1 MSFHP
6 DGILSVRFEP
16 ENVAEYSTVSSG
28 VQEEI
33 GLIKIVTGVRR
44 SGKSYL
50 LGTLF
55 RRRLNEDGV
64 KYKNGETI
72 LEFAKSGADADGG
85 KFTMTVSMDI
95 TGEEDGM
102 EISASIDVVAPG
114 KWRVES
120 NDIEVTYNSADMKF
134 NIKKLDLKPSG
145 DADSET
151 MMAFALAKEAGM
163 LDEDVLKEAVLQS
176 IQEEVGDAGEVT
188 TDKLGLVSVSGD
200 VLEFND
206 EDLGKV
212 KLTKVQ

>member
-1 MSFHP
+1 MLFAAVLV
-6 DGILSVRFEP
+6 GMA
-16 ENVAEYSTVSSG
+16 VASCGE
-28 VQEEI
+28 QK
-33 GLIKIVTGVRR
+33 LADKIE
-44 SGKSYL
+44 GKWKGDIDL
-50 LGTLF
+50 LG
-55 RRRLNEDGV
+55 LNEDGV

-176 IQEEVGDAGEVT
+176 IKEEVGDDGEVT

-200 VLEFND
+200 VLELND

>member
-1 MSFHP
+1 MLFAAVLVGMAVTSCGEQKLA
-6 DGILSVRFEP
+6 D
-16 ENVAEYSTVSSG
+16 
-28 VQEEI
+28 
-33 GLIKIVTGVRR
+33 KIE
-44 SGKSYL
+44 GKWKGDIDM
-50 LGTLF
+50 LG
-55 RRRLNEDGV
+55 LNEDGV

-176 IQEEVGDAGEVT
+176 IKEEVGDDGEVT

>member
-1 MSFHP
+1 MLFAAVLV
-6 DGILSVRFEP
+6 GMA
-16 ENVAEYSTVSSG
+16 VASCGE
-28 VQEEI
+28 QK
-33 GLIKIVTGVRR
+33 LADKIE
-44 SGKSYL
+44 GKWKGDIDL
-50 LGTLF
+50 LG
-55 RRRLNEDGV
+55 LNEDNLS
-64 KYKNGETI
+64 YKNGETI

-85 KFTMTVSMDI
+85 KFTMTVSMDM

-102 EISASIDVVAPG
+102 EISASMDIKVPG

-176 IQEEVGDAGEVT
+176 IKDRGRA
-188 TDKLGLVSVSGD
+188 
-200 VLEFND
+200 
-206 EDLGKV
+206 
-212 KLTKVQ
+212 

>member
-1 MSFHP
+1 MKKNF
-6 DGILSVRFEP
+6 
-16 ENVAEYSTVSSG
+16 
-28 VQEEI
+28 I
-33 GLIKIVTGVRR
+33 GKCKAAWTMLFAAVLVGMAVTSCGEQKLADKIE
-44 SGKSYL
+44 GKWKGDIDL
-50 LGTLF
+50 LG
-55 RRRLNEDGV
+55 LNEDGV

-176 IQEEVGDAGEVT
+176 IKEEVGDDGEVT

-212 KLTKVQ
+212 QLTKVP

>member
-1 MSFHP
+1 MLFAAVLVGMAVTSCGEQKLA
-6 DGILSVRFEP
+6 D
-16 ENVAEYSTVSSG
+16 
-28 VQEEI
+28 
-33 GLIKIVTGVRR
+33 KIE
-44 SGKSYL
+44 GKWKGDIDL
-50 LGTLF
+50 LG
-55 RRRLNEDGV
+55 LNEDGV

-163 LDEDVLKEAVLQS
+163 LDEDALKEAVLQS
-176 IQEEVGDAGEVT
+176 IKEEVGDDGEVT

>member
-1 MSFHP
+1 MLFAAVLVGMAVTSCGEQKLA
-6 DGILSVRFEP
+6 D
-16 ENVAEYSTVSSG
+16 
-28 VQEEI
+28 
-33 GLIKIVTGVRR
+33 KIE
-44 SGKSYL
+44 GKWKGDIDL
-50 LGTLF
+50 LG
-55 RRRLNEDGV
+55 LNEDGV

-176 IQEEVGDAGEVT
+176 IKEEVGDDGEVT

>member
-1 MSFHP
+1 MLFAAVLVGMAVTSCGEQKLA
-6 DGILSVRFEP
+6 D
-16 ENVAEYSTVSSG
+16 
-28 VQEEI
+28 
-33 GLIKIVTGVRR
+33 KIE
-44 SGKSYL
+44 GKWKGDIDL
-50 LGTLF
+50 LG
-55 RRRLNEDGV
+55 LNEDGV

-176 IQEEVGDAGEVT
+176 IKEEVGDAGAVT
-188 TDKLGLVSVSGD
+188 TAKLGLVAVSGD
-200 VLEFND
+200 VLEFTD

>member
-1 MSFHP
+1 MLFAAVLVGMAVTSCGEQKLA
-6 DGILSVRFEP
+6 D
-16 ENVAEYSTVSSG
+16 
-28 VQEEI
+28 
-33 GLIKIVTGVRR
+33 KIE
-44 SGKSYL
+44 GKWKGDIDL
-50 LGTLF
+50 LG
-55 RRRLNEDGV
+55 LNEDGV

-151 MMAFALAKEAGM
+151 MMAFALAKEAGR

-176 IQEEVGDAGEVT
+176 IKEEVGDNGEVT

>member
-1 MSFHP
+1 MLFAAVLV
-6 DGILSVRFEP
+6 GMA
-16 ENVAEYSTVSSG
+16 VASCGE
-28 VQEEI
+28 QK
-33 GLIKIVTGVRR
+33 LADKIE
-44 SGKSYL
+44 GKWKGDIDL
-50 LGTLF
+50 LG
-55 RRRLNEDGV
+55 LNEDGV

-134 NIKKLDLKPSG
+134 NIKELDLKPSG

-176 IQEEVGDAGEVT
+176 IKEEVGDDGEVT

>member
-1 MSFHP
+1 MLFAAVLV
-6 DGILSVRFEP
+6 GIAVTSCGEQKL
-16 ENVAEYSTVSSG
+16 AD
-28 VQEEI
+28 
-33 GLIKIVTGVRR
+33 KIE
-44 SGKSYL
+44 GKWKGDIDL
-50 LGTLF
+50 LG
-55 RRRLNEDGV
+55 LNEDGV

-145 DADSET
+145 DADSKT

-176 IQEEVGDAGEVT
+176 IKEEVGDDGEVT

>member
-1 MSFHP
+1 MLFAAVLV
-6 DGILSVRFEP
+6 GMA
-16 ENVAEYSTVSSG
+16 VASCGE
-28 VQEEI
+28 QK
-33 GLIKIVTGVRR
+33 LADKIE
-44 SGKSYL
+44 GKWKGDIDL
-50 LGTLF
+50 LG
-55 RRRLNEDGV
+55 LNEDGV

-102 EISASIDVVAPG
+102 EISASMDIKVPG

-120 NDIEVTYNSADMKF
+120 NDIEVTYNSADAKF

-176 IQEEVGDAGEVT
+176 IKEEVGDNGEVT

>member
-1 MSFHP
+1 MLFAAVLV
-6 DGILSVRFEP
+6 GMA
-16 ENVAEYSTVSSG
+16 VASCGE
-28 VQEEI
+28 QK
-33 GLIKIVTGVRR
+33 LADKIE
-44 SGKSYL
+44 GKWKGDIDL
-50 LGTLF
+50 LG
-55 RRRLNEDGV
+55 LNEDGV

-102 EISASIDVVAPG
+102 EISASMDIKVPG

-120 NDIEVTYNSADMKF
+120 NDIEVTYNSADANF

-145 DADSET
+145 DADSKT

-176 IQEEVGDAGEVT
+176 IKEEVGDDGEVT

>member
-1 MSFHP
+1 M
-6 DGILSVRFEP
+6 
-16 ENVAEYSTVSSG
+16 
-28 VQEEI
+28 
-33 GLIKIVTGVRR
+33 
-44 SGKSYL
+44 
-50 LGTLF
+50 
-55 RRRLNEDGV
+55 

-85 KFTMTVSMDI
+85 KFTMTVSMDM

-102 EISASIDVVAPG
+102 EISASMDIKVPG

-120 NDIEVTYNSADMKF
+120 NDIEVTYNSADAKF

-176 IQEEVGDAGEVT
+176 IKEEVGDAGEVT

>member
-1 MSFHP
+1 MLFAAVLVGMAVTSCGEQKLA
-6 DGILSVRFEP
+6 D
-16 ENVAEYSTVSSG
+16 
-28 VQEEI
+28 
-33 GLIKIVTGVRR
+33 KIE
-44 SGKSYL
+44 GKWKGDIDL
-50 LGTLF
+50 LG
-55 RRRLNEDGV
+55 LNEDGV

-120 NDIEVTYNSADMKF
+120 NDIEVTYNSAGMKF

-176 IQEEVGDAGEVT
+176 IKEEVGDDGEVT

>member
-1 MSFHP
+1 MLFAAVLV
-6 DGILSVRFEP
+6 GMA
-16 ENVAEYSTVSSG
+16 VASCGE
-28 VQEEI
+28 QK
-33 GLIKIVTGVRR
+33 LADKIE
-44 SGKSYL
+44 GKWKGDIDL
-50 LGTLF
+50 LG
-55 RRRLNEDGV
+55 LNEDGV

-145 DADSET
+145 DADSKT

-176 IQEEVGDAGEVT
+176 IKEEVGDDGEVT

>member
-1 MSFHP
+1 MLFAAVLV
-6 DGILSVRFEP
+6 GMA
-16 ENVAEYSTVSSG
+16 VASCGE
-28 VQEEI
+28 QK
-33 GLIKIVTGVRR
+33 LADKIE
-44 SGKSYL
+44 GKWKGDIDL
-50 LGTLF
+50 LG
-55 RRRLNEDGV
+55 LNEDGV

-176 IQEEVGDAGEVT
+176 IKEEVGDDGEVT

>member
-1 MSFHP
+1 MLFAAVLV
-6 DGILSVRFEP
+6 GMA
-16 ENVAEYSTVSSG
+16 VASCGE
-28 VQEEI
+28 QK
-33 GLIKIVTGVRR
+33 LADKIE
-44 SGKSYL
+44 GKWKGDIDL
-50 LGTLF
+50 LG
-55 RRRLNEDGV
+55 LNEDGV

-102 EISASIDVVAPG
+102 EISASMDIKVPG

-120 NDIEVTYNSADMKF
+120 NDIEVTYNSADAKF

-145 DADSET
+145 DADSKT

-176 IQEEVGDAGEVT
+176 IKEEVGDDGEVT